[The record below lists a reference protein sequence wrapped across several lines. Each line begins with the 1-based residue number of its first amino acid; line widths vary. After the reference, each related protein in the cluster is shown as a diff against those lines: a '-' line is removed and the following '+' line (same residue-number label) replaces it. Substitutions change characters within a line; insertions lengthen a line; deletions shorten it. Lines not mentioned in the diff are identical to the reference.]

1 MKEQLRKIVRETMRE
16 SVLSEMESIK
26 LEELYEVERF
36 TATNKASG
44 KTSVFKSKDSRDA
57 AIKAGT
63 HAVKKDSSSNGDSS
77 PKGNIFNTPSE
88 PTTKPD
94 VMVTADS
101 IAAVTGMRASGIAS
115 WADENGVDLLK
126 VSDALKSKKLN
137 PKDMFTAVIGTPGNK
152 FAKDIISKYSQ
163 SGVSK
168 SEPNDTPKADPM
180 VAANS
185 IASAT
190 GMMASGIASW
200 ADENGV
206 DLSKVSAD
214 IDSKKLNPKD
224 MFTAVIGTPGNKYA
238 KDIITK
244 YSQSGVNKSKM
255 ESVVNESASKE
266 AVGISVFTG
275 TRADAVDAFI
285 NKHNLDAMKLYKS
298 IKSANLQGR
307 LNFVSALVG
316 NDGNPNQ
323 RLTIK
328 LHQKNESTITETKF
342 IAFWNNKQHEI
353 DGKDLW
359 DAKQKAITML
369 KVPKSKVGLLAV
381 VSAESQKRQDF
392 KFN

>member
-1 MKEQLRKIVRETMRE
+1 MRE